1 MYYNVYILRRI
12 NYADKYYTEF
22 TTNLEERLV
31 KHNNGEVPYTSKF
44 KPWKINTSIAFTEKE
59 KVFVFEESFWES
71 IR

>member
-22 TTNLEERLV
+22 TTILEERLV